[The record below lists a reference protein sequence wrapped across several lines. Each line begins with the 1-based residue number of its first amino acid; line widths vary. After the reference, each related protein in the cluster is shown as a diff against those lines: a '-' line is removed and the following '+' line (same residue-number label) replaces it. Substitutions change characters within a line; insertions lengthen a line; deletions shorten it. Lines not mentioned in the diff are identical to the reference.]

1 MSLRDLPV
9 EARPRERLIEKGAA
23 ALSPIELIA
32 ILLGSGTRE
41 RSALTLASELLTYF
55 GSLERLSEAPLS
67 ELCALKGVGQAKAV
81 QLQAAF
87 QLAKLVAPVV
97 AERPLIDTPEKAFAA
112 VQQEMQLEKTEV
124 FYVLLRDARRSLMHK
139 ELIAKGTLDQ
149 LVTHPRE
156 VFYSAIRHRAHS
168 LIVAHNHPSGD
179 PNPSIKD
186 LEFTH
191 LLRTSGQVIG
201 IPLVDHLIV
210 GREERFYSFR
220 ARGLLNLCGEY

>member
-1 MSLRDLPV
+1 MSLRDLPID
-9 EARPRERLIEKGAA
+9 ARPRERLMEKGAA

-41 RSALTLASELLTYF
+41 RSALTLASDLLTYF
-55 GSLERLSEAPLS
+55 GSLERLSEATLS
-67 ELCALKGVGQAKAV
+67 ELLALKGVGQAKAV

-87 QLAKLVAPVV
+87 QLARRVTPFV
-97 AERPLIDTPEKAFAA
+97 AERPLIDTPEKAFAV

-124 FYVLLRDARRSLMHK
+124 FYVLLRDARRTLMHK

-179 PNPSIKD
+179 PSPSIKD

-201 IPLVDHLIV
+201 IPLVDHLII

-220 ARGLLNLCGEY
+220 AQGLLNLCGEY